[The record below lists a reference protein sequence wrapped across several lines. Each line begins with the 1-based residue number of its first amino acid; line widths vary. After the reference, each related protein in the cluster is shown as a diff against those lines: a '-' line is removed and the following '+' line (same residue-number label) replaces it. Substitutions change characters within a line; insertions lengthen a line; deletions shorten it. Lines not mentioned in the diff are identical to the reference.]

1 VLTLIFK
8 SSIIYV
14 SGVERRVFFMK
25 ELYEKPIIDEIIFDT
40 KAVMSGEFISDP
52 YGIEDGEE
60 NDEE

>member
-1 VLTLIFK
+1 
-8 SSIIYV
+8 
-14 SGVERRVFFMK
+14 MK